1 MPRRWRGARRC
12 RPSCAFLSLTKCI
25 QAHIGQ
31 DVAVVPAADV
41 DSCLSLCDRSASCCG
56 IVWQARAATPMSMF
70 DADGTSMDIKTWSE
84 PIDLTPFRCAAS
96 CSIRVAAWLH
106 ADGIMHRLS
115 VVASV

>member
-1 MPRRWRGARRC
+1 
-12 RPSCAFLSLTKCI
+12 
-25 QAHIGQ
+25 
-31 DVAVVPAADV
+31 
-41 DSCLSLCDRSASCCG
+41 
-56 IVWQARAATPMSMF
+56 MF

-106 ADGIMHRLS
+106 ADGIVHRLS